1 MRVDIPYGDGFLPV
15 DLSRYKSVE
24 MVHPMIAVEMPD
36 LEMVIHNALSA
47 SGFLSQI
54 LKSDPQMSSTV
65 VLLDSP
71 HRLAGIAT
79 ILRSVIRE
87 LSACSISS
95 ENISLLL
102 CVPDYFTRRIEEI
115 TAQLGNPERSGCKI
129 NIHDSGNASM
139 TRHIGDCPLNGFPV
153 YLNSLYL
160 DAAHRLIVSP
170 VFQSS
175 LTGSSGGYA
184 SLVPGISGAK
194 TAHHIGRLMALHP
207 GDVFNCNERV
217 CSSIQIAGQLAP
229 AGTAMSIVQD
239 AYGHTVHIGVG
250 EIHSTWMD
258 ASNLASGL
266 ASTNIERRAD
276 VSIVSTGGPNTDIT
290 LFDAVESIHAG
301 VASTRTGGTIILV
314 AECSGGVGPEGFI
327 DALAGAKSE
336 RDIHVRAETSFEPG
350 MERALLFRRALDTR
364 SLILCSR
371 LRESL
376 IVERLGCEAVSDPQD
391 GVDSALRSYGASSRI
406 AVIRNGAVV
415 NPISG

>member
-1 MRVDIPYGDGFLPV
+1 MRVDIPYGNGFLPV

-24 MVHPMIAVEMPD
+24 MVDPMSAVEMPD
-36 LEMVIHNALSA
+36 LEMIIHNTLSA

-54 LKSDPQMSSTV
+54 LKSDPHMGSTV
-65 VLLDSP
+65 IVLDSP
-71 HRLAGIAT
+71 HRVRGIAT
-79 ILRSVIRE
+79 ILRSVITE
-87 LSACSISS
+87 LSASSIPP

-102 CVPDYFTRRIEEI
+102 CIPDYFAHRIQE
-115 TAQLGNPERSGCKI
+115 TTTQLGNPERSGCKVH
-129 NIHDSGNASM
+129 IHDSGNASM

-160 DAAHRLIVSP
+160 DAAHRLLVSP
-170 VFQSS
+170 VFQSN

-184 SLVPGISGAK
+184 ALVPGISGAK
-194 TAHHIGRLMALHP
+194 TAHHIRRLMALYP
-207 GDVFNCNERV
+207 SDVFNCNERV
-217 CSSIQIAGQLAP
+217 CSSIQVAGQLAP

-239 AYGHTVHIGVG
+239 AFGHTVHIGVG
-250 EIHSTWMD
+250 EIHSTWVD

-276 VSIVSTGGPNTDIT
+276 VSIVGTGGPNTDIT
-290 LFDAVESIHAG
+290 LFEALESLHAG

-336 RDIHVRAETSFEPG
+336 RDIRVRAETSFELG
-350 MERALLFRRALDTR
+350 MERALLFRRALDNR
-364 SLILCSR
+364 NLILCSR

-376 IVERLGCEAVSDPQD
+376 IVERMGCEAVSDPQEA
-391 GVDSALRSYGASSRI
+391 VESALRSYGASSRI

-415 NPISG
+415 NPTLG